1 LTKLQAAESDGS
13 KMLSFGSV
21 PAAPGSP
28 EPSEASDDSDSQTT
42 HKGSQSS
49 TMDFDADETTD
60 SQQTAATEVTQPLRS
75 AASQVCFSIPAR
87 IYTS

>member
-1 LTKLQAAESDGS
+1 LTKLQAAESDGP
-13 KMLSFGSV
+13 KTLSFGSV

-28 EPSEASDDSDSQTT
+28 EPSETLDDGDSQTT

-75 AASQVCFSIPAR
+75 AASHVCFSIPTWVD
-87 IYTS
+87 TS